1 MTERGVNDPALPQP
15 GDLALPHD
23 VPAMEYLMLSGGQFS
38 KSRKHAVWLPSF
50 LEHHDPD
57 TLRYY
62 LSINMPENHDT
73 DFTWEDFV
81 EKINSE
87 LIAAFG
93 NFAHRVLTLTV
104 KLRQAGLGEL
114 ADWDRPEAWS
124 GDVQA
129 WHAQHD
135 AVGES
140 LERHRFKEA
149 LRGVMNIAQQGN
161 GVVQRAA
168 PWVALKPD
176 ADETVRAQSFAG
188 LALAARML
196 KGIAITIQPFLP
208 AAAQRLWT
216 MQGHSGDVS
225 EVSWDEAVNMT
236 PTISASTDQPVP
248 LFARLDLEAILE
260 REGNVAESAPKTT
273 EPSVGGVKGSRRN
286 KNKETKDMEREG
298 ISTIDFDQF
307 VAVDMRIATVTS
319 VEEHPNADRLWVVQL
334 DDGTPEGRTICAGL
348 RDIYSAKDLMGL
360 QVVVVAN
367 LAPRKLRGVMS
378 EGMMLAA
385 DDEDGCVRLL
395 TVSDAISNGSRVR

>member
-1 MTERGVNDPALPQP
+1 MTKRGVNDPGLPQP

-114 ADWDRPEAWS
+114 SDWDRPDAWS
-124 GDVQA
+124 EDVKA

-176 ADETVRAQSFAG
+176 ADETVRRNLRGSCFGCADAE
-188 LALAARML
+188 RHRHHHP
-196 KGIAITIQPFLP
+196 TLP
-208 AAAQRLWT
+208 ARSRTASVGHAR
-216 MQGHSGDVS
+216 HSGDVS
-225 EVSWDEAVNMT
+225 EVSWDEAVNMM
-236 PTISASTDQPVP
+236 PTISASTDRPAP

-286 KNKETKDMEREG
+286 KKKETKDMEREG

-334 DDGTPEGRTICAGL
+334 DDGTAEGRTICAGL
-348 RDIYSAKDLMGL
+348 RDIYSAEDLLGL